1 MTMRRQQMHSKYYGA
16 DTRDTPNNLLR
27 KLMQKRVIN
36 FGIIGCGLMGREF
49 ASAAARWCHLL
60 DQDVVPRI
68 VGVCDASPAMLS
80 WFTENFDSIQ
90 IATQDYTVLLNS
102 PLIEAIY
109 CAVPHN
115 LHERF
120 YIDIIEAGKHLLG
133 EKPFG
138 IDQTANT
145 RILAAV
151 DKHPQV
157 LVRCSSEMPFFP
169 GAQKIIQFIR
179 EERFGKILEVQ
190 AGFLHGSDLDPNKPI
205 NWKRQVAFNGEYG
218 CMGDL
223 GMHVLHIPLRAGW
236 FPNNIRALLSNIV
249 TERPGR
255 DGAMVSCETWD
266 NAVLACEVLVPGT
279 DEQRSHANSVTP
291 GFNASRGRQHFPMML
306 EIKRI
311 APGETN
317 TWYLRVLGTALSA
330 EFSTKYPKT
339 LRTMTYTPGRSQAWQ
354 SQDLGSE
361 SAYPTITGGIFEFGF
376 SDSILQMWAAFCDEL
391 AHPGSM
397 RQSFYCVTP
406 EETEKSHR
414 ILTAALASQHQTQV

>member
-1 MTMRRQQMHSKYYGA
+1 MKKRE
-16 DTRDTPNNLLR
+16 LR
-27 KLMQKRVIN
+27 

-49 ASAAARWCHLL
+49 ASAAARWSHLL

-68 VGVCDASPAMLS
+68 VGVCDTNPNMLN
-80 WFTENFDSIQ
+80 WFTDNIDTVQ
-90 IATQDYTVLLNS
+90 IATQDYHELLSS

-115 LHERF
+115 LHEQF

-138 IDQTANT
+138 LGQDANDN
-145 RILAAV
+145 ILAAV
-151 DKHPQV
+151 RSHPEV
-157 LVRCSSEMPFFP
+157 LVRCSSEFPFFP
-169 GAQKIIQFIR
+169 GAQKILQFIR
-179 EERFGKILEVQ
+179 EERFGTILEVK
-190 AGFLHGSDLDPNKPI
+190 AGFLHSSDLDPNKPI
-205 NWKRQVAFNGEYG
+205 NWKRQIATNGEYG

-236 FPNNIRALLSNIV
+236 YPNNVRALLSKIV

-255 DGAMVSCETWD
+255 DGRMVPCETWD
-266 NAVLACEVLVPGT
+266 NAILACEVT
-279 DEQRSHANSVTP
+279 SEQGDRE
-291 GFNASRGRQHFPMML
+291 GRPYIKQRFPMIL

-317 TWYLRVLGTALSA
+317 TWYLRILGTQLSV

-339 LRTMTYTPGRSQAWQ
+339 LRTMAYAPGGTQAWQ
-354 SQDLGSE
+354 AQDLGSE

-391 AHPGSM
+391 VHAENM
-397 RQSFYCVTP
+397 RQPFYCVTP
-406 EETEKSHR
+406 KETEQSHH
-414 ILTAALASQHQTQV
+414 ILTAALESNRLKRVVELHSEREAWKQ